1 MSPQF
6 YLPAD
11 NKEGKDASVT
21 LNGSVHIK
29 GMYDEIIHHVKLSR
43 SLLATCG
50 DWMNYGMYV
59 HVSRPLLLNWRLMGL
74 AIRDLVV

>member
-11 NKEGKDASVT
+11 NKEGKDGLVT

-43 SLLATCG
+43 SLLATCR
-50 DWMNYGMYV
+50 DQMNYGVYM
-59 HVSRPLLLNWRLMGL
+59 HVSRPLLLN
-74 AIRDLVV
+74 